1 MNSAG
6 QAILAVAVMTPIA
19 LGLYVYGR
27 WRRGELR
34 LGRDSL
40 VIAGTV
46 AWVLVLAA
54 AFAGP
59 LAATLLVPPVGLLA
73 GGIYWWLAG
82 PKSRFERLGAILAM
96 VLGSMGLIVGVLRLT
111 IA

>member
-1 MNSAG
+1 MDSAK
-6 QAILAVAVMTPIA
+6 QAILAIAVVTPLV

-40 VIAGTV
+40 VMAGTV
-46 AWVLVLAA
+46 ASALVAAA

-59 LAATLLVPPVGLLA
+59 LAATLLVPPVGLLV
-73 GGIYWWLAG
+73 GGAYWWLAG
-82 PKSRFERLGAILAM
+82 PKSRFERIGAILAM
-96 VLGSMGLIVGVLRLT
+96 VLGSMGLIAGVLRL
-111 IA
+111 AMR